1 MAIDRIPIYSQPIP
15 QDISDLLEQDG
26 YGKAELHCIGDVIEL
41 IRTNYKTLIYV
52 YRIENGKYYCLI
64 EGLPANT
71 SSQLW
76 HWVDH
81 CREIT
86 GYNSIDTFAKSYKD
100 AIQKGI
106 FIFLEKL
113 VKYRKNEQ
121 FRKETYER
129 TPSGAGSAADNCKYA
144 GRQDNLAKIP

>member
-15 QDISDLLEQDG
+15 QDISDLLEQAG

-41 IRTNYKTLIYV
+41 IRTNCRTLIYV
-52 YRIENGKYYCLI
+52 YKIENDKYYCLI

-76 HWVDH
+76 HLVNH

-86 GYNSIDTFAKSYKD
+86 GFSPISTWAKSYKD
-100 AIQKGI
+100 AIETGI

-113 VKYRKNEQ
+113 IKYRQKDWKRQWLPPGNHITTGYVNVGLVKFLKEQNNE
-121 FRKETYER
+121 
-129 TPSGAGSAADNCKYA
+129 
-144 GRQDNLAKIP
+144 